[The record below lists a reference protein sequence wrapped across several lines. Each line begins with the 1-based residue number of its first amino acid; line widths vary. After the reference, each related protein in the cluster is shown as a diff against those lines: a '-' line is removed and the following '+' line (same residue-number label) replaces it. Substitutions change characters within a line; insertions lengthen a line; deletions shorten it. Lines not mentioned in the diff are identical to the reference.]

1 MKKTLLCTILGCL
14 ASVAFAD
21 TIESAVV
28 SATPTAAPAPVAVTD
43 TNPNAGFIGR
53 YNYFQNPYGWMMS
66 GGGTLHLTES
76 QIEQQNW
83 AEKLFAGGTYN
94 VFAGATYNQWDGS
107 YASAGKSYGANIF
120 AQTGQIGGFSLGG
133 VVSIMNPV
141 GQLNDQVNPI
151 RPGTNVSGRF
161 QSIYIPTFTSLTLP
175 EAFIEYQYKNVVN
188 ADLGY
193 VAFDNSPWL
202 SGNMYTNMLTVP
214 TTYQGIGVNVY
225 AGNGWVLS
233 ALGFNAAEFGAE
245 KTGFT
250 GQTNYTSWIN
260 SPNAGSNGTAALGAQ
275 YTDNS
280 GNYNARMWGY
290 QFDNYGTLLYGD
302 GSINF
307 PVKGTGHS
315 FNLGAQFATSQQWFQ
330 SSNAMNT
337 SSVSGAGNIQ
347 AYATGVKAGWAYDQY
362 MWQLNLSANTMWGPS
377 NAWQGGAIVSPYTQ
391 SLQVDP
397 LYSEAWSY
405 NMVTSGQP
413 GNMYKAQAQFA
424 LGNWGQNL
432 IFQPVYVYV
441 ANNNPNT
448 NGLQELDLVM
458 NYPLPQV
465 RGLYLFGVY
474 AQQWYSQSA
483 VSGAGAPSGSGGN
496 NGNYQPI
503 EIQAGIYYTW

>member
-1 MKKTLLCTILGCL
+1 MKKILVILLTTISFS
-14 ASVAFAD
+14 AIADNESATAESVAID
-21 TIESAVV
+21 NNS
-28 SATPTAAPAPVAVTD
+28 
-43 TNPNAGFIGR
+43 NANFIGR

-76 QIEQQNW
+76 QIAQQNL

-107 YASAGKSYGANIF
+107 YASAGKSYGGNIF
-120 AQTGQIGGFSLGG
+120 GQTGQIGGFSIGG
-133 VVSIMNPV
+133 LLSIMNPI
-141 GQLNDQVNPI
+141 GQLNDQINPI
-151 RPGTNVSGRF
+151 RPGTNVGQRY
-161 QSIYIPTFTSLTLP
+161 QSSYIPTFTSWTLP
-175 EAFIEYQYKNVVN
+175 EAFVEYQYKNILN
-188 ADLGY
+188 ADIGY
-193 VAFDNSPWL
+193 IAFDNSPWL

-233 ALGFNAAEFGAE
+233 ALGFNAAQFGAQS
-245 KTGFT
+245 GFT
-250 GQTNYTSWIN
+250 GNTNYSWLPMQSGYN
-260 SPNAGSNGTAALGAQ
+260 NNSNGTVAIGSQ
-275 YTDNS
+275 FTDNS
-280 GNYNARMWGY
+280 GNYNARLWGY

-302 GSINF
+302 GSINL
-307 PVKGTGHS
+307 PISGSKHS
-315 FNLGAQFATSQQWFQ
+315 FSIGAQFASDQQWFQ
-330 SSNAMNT
+330 SSNAMTN
-337 SSVSGAGNIQ
+337 SAAINNNQPGNIQ
-347 AYATGVKAGWAYDQY
+347 SYAAGVKVGWAYDEY

-377 NAWQGGAIVSPYTQ
+377 SSWNGGAIVSPYTQ

-441 ANNNPNT
+441 ANDNPNT

-458 NYPLPQV
+458 NYPIPQV

-474 AQQWYSQSA
+474 AQQWYNQSA
-483 VSGAGAPSGSGGN
+483 PTGN

-503 EIQAGIYYTW
+503 EIQSGIYYTW